1 MKNESS
7 KENQHTLFV
16 EGMHCPACENIIE
29 KNLLEQKNIKKALVS
44 IENSTVVVETSD
56 GKSPDMDQLNEIFS
70 ESGYKFNITKP
81 ASRHEN
87 LIKAALVAGI
97 TTAVFILNERVEF
110 IKSINIDASSNYL
123 SFFIFGLIAGA
134 SSCAAMTGSILL
146 ALSKTWSNV
155 YTDRKKYLPF
165 IMFNL
170 GRLSAFALFGGILG
184 AIGNIFILNTQVSA
198 YFLILISLFM
208 SLTGLQ
214 MLDIKV
220 FQKIRVK
227 PSKYLVDFST
237 NQKNFYGKYMPFLIG
252 AVTFFIPCS
261 FSLIAQTNAL
271 ASASYYKSSLMLLS
285 FALGTLPSLAI
296 ISFTTVKLY
305 SHKNLSHL
313 FSYITGIL
321 IFIFSVYTINNQL
334 NVLGLPSVDSLS
346 HKDEISTVESNEGI
360 QTLTLYVQGFEY
372 SPNYAV
378 LRVSVPTVVKIYNE
392 GSLGCASSVIGTG
405 LFEGNINIQQG
416 YNEFN
421 FVPRNKG
428 TFKLTCS
435 MGMVPPVTV
444 KVE

>member
-1 MKNESS
+1 MKDSNS
-7 KENQHTLFV
+7 KENHHTLFV
-16 EGMHCPACENIIE
+16 EGMHCAACENILE
-29 KNLLEQKNIKKALVS
+29 KKLLEQQNIKKAVVS
-44 IENSTVVVETSD
+44 IENNTVMLETAE
-56 GKSPDMDQLNEIFS
+56 GASPDTDQLNRIFS
-70 ESGYKFNITKP
+70 ESGYKFNTTKP
-81 ASRHEN
+81 VNRHEN
-87 LIKAALVAGI
+87 LIKAALVAII
-97 TTAVFILNERVEF
+97 TMGVFVLNERAGF
-110 IKSINIDASSNYL
+110 IKTINIDESSNYL
-123 SFFIFGLIAGA
+123 SFFIFGLVAGA

-146 ALSKTWSNV
+146 ALSKTWSDI
-155 YTDRKKYLPF
+155 YTGGKKYLPF
-165 IMFNL
+165 IMFNS
-170 GRLSAFALFGGILG
+170 GRVAAYALFGALLG
-184 AIGNIFILNTQVSA
+184 AIGSIFTLNTRISA

-208 SLTGLQ
+208 ALNGLQ

-227 PSKYLVDFST
+227 PSKTLIDFST
-237 NQKNFYGKYMPFLIG
+237 NQKNFYGKYMPLLIG
-252 AVTFFIPCS
+252 AATFFIPCS

-271 ASASYYKSSLMLLS
+271 ASASYYKSSLILLS

-305 SHKNLSHL
+305 SHKNFSRL

-321 IFIFSVYTINNQL
+321 IFIFSIYTINNQL
-334 NVLGLPSVDSLS
+334 NVLGLPSIESLS
-346 HKDEISTVESNEGI
+346 HGEEVSTVESYKDA

-372 SPNYAV
+372 SPKYAV
-378 LRVSVPTVVKIYNE
+378 LRVSVPTTVKIYNE

-405 LFEGNINIQQG
+405 LFDGNINIKQG

-421 FVPRNKG
+421 FIPKNRG